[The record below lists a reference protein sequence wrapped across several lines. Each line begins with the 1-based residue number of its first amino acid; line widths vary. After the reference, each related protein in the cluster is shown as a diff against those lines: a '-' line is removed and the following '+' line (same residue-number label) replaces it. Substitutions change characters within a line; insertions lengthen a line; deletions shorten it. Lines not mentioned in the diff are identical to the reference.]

1 MNRSDDHQPAKLS
14 RGGCLCGAVRYGFPG
29 EPLLTALCHCRHCQ
43 RQSGSA
49 FSVVAGVLAADFSLT
64 GELRTYVD
72 TSENGRPVERLF
84 CPACGSAVLSRI
96 APLPD
101 LVLIKAGT
109 LDDTSGLAPNVEVF
123 CDRAMP
129 FVAALAGAQR
139 HAASNI

>member
-1 MNRSDDHQPAKLS
+1 MNRSDDSQSAKLS

-49 FSVVAGVLAADFSLT
+49 FSIVAGVPVAGFALT

-72 TSENGRPVERLF
+72 RADSGRAVERLF

-96 APLPD
+96 EPLPD

-109 LDDTSGLAPNVEVF
+109 LDEPSRLAPSIEVF
-123 CDRAMP
+123 CDSAMP
-129 FVAALAGAQR
+129 FVAALAGTER
-139 HAASNI
+139 HSGSNI